1 MYISLNKS
9 NMRFYHKHESL
20 IVVLNLVDIE
30 LSHKDDSVL
39 ITPFDNVAFF
49 DDFTQAELELLY
61 RNTTGKTDVG
71 LYGDA
76 LKAVMCAIAG
86 KLPITDANT
95 WETVLQASYVR
106 GKEGLSFSYA
116 KGSNIPISQQTLWA
130 QDHLVVDTAVLESA
144 LADSSKHNRPH
155 RPREDAAVSSAARV
169 GYATPQP
176 PAAARTPAISQ
187 QRTRG
192 AREKVWA
199 TADRMWE
206 EAGKPS
212 SKDEILLLRR
222 KIMDV
227 LEADGVK
234 RNSSSNELGNWQ
246 KSKLS

>member
-30 LSHKDDSVL
+30 LSHNDDAVM
-39 ITPFDNVAFF
+39 ITAFDKVAFF

-61 RNTTGKTDVG
+61 RNTTGKSDVG

-76 LKAVMCAIAG
+76 LKAVICALAD
-86 KLPITDANT
+86 KLPITDANA
-95 WETVLQASYVR
+95 WETAIQAAYVR
-106 GKEGLSFSYA
+106 GKEGLPFSYT
-116 KGSNIPISQQTLWA
+116 KGSNLPISQQALWA
-130 QDHLVVDTAVLESA
+130 QDHLVANAALLEAA
-144 LADSSKHNRPH
+144 LVDSSKHSRPH
-155 RPREDAAVSSAARV
+155 RPREDAAVSSAPRV

-176 PAAARTPAISQ
+176 PTVAGKPAISQ

-206 EAGKPS
+206 EAGKPT
-212 SKDEILLLRR
+212 SKEEILALRR
-222 KIMDV
+222 KMMDV
-227 LEADGVK
+227 LEADGIK
-234 RNSSSNELGNWQ
+234 RTSSSNELGNWQ